1 MGAMVR
7 RPLRQ
12 QKAGAVEHDHAHS
25 KQNSLQGPS
34 ARQSKIAETAR
45 ARPLQEPRLPLQ
57 VHPRGL
63 LTAFV
68 PGPAVWEPLMP
79 LVRRLVRTYG
89 TLDFAA
95 DKVKSTAVS
104 SKGEFFS
111 MPDRK
116 PVFGAAILAA
126 LT

>member
-1 MGAMVR
+1 
-7 RPLRQ
+7 
-12 QKAGAVEHDHAHS
+12 
-25 KQNSLQGPS
+25 
-34 ARQSKIAETAR
+34 
-45 ARPLQEPRLPLQ
+45 
-57 VHPRGL
+57 
-63 LTAFV
+63 
-68 PGPAVWEPLMP
+68 MP

-95 DKVKSTAVS
+95 DKVKSTPVS

-126 LT
+126 LTVHAIASKRQQQHRHSFVGNQLRPC